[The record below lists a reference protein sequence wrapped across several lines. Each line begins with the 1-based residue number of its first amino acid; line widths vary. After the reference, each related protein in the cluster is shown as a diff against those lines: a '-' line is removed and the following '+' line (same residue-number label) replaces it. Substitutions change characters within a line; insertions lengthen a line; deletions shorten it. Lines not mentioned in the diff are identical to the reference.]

1 MFWRAGLDKDWCDC
15 FRSLLWVGEPV
26 EYYTVKKFKTWDDF
40 WSWDGCLEEKR
51 KIVTRAKVL
60 TGTGGSNGIR

>member
-40 WSWDGCLEEKR
+40 W
-51 KIVTRAKVL
+51 
-60 TGTGGSNGIR
+60 